1 MANGDDGDG
10 HRAHGQR
17 RHRTV
22 ERRGESAATPLW
34 VRERGETRE
43 GERIERQRG
52 TIGEVE
58 PEGAS
63 APAGPDIED
72 DHKAAGVAGQPAGQK
87 RPSGA
92 LGRPGRGPSKAAHR
106 AQHGHRAQG
115 KFPAIH
121 RRSGQR
127 PGVPVGAGLQ
137 QQCQPRHRD
146 PELAGPGQDPTTD
159 FATRSHQITLGKR
172 ADRLSPPAGRVTAGR
187 SGHHRWPGHRT
198 LAGSPHAGEWALRLA
213 TGSQTSRTESVSTYE
228 CRLVGFAARTAC
240 PLAGRPRRRGVPH
253 ACRRDPGATVV
264 GFARC

>member
-1 MANGDDGDG
+1 VANGDDGDG

-22 ERRGESAATPLW
+22 ERRGESAATPSW

-127 PGVPVGAGLQ
+127 PGVPSGPDCNNKANHDTAIPSWQAPARTRPPILLRAVTRSLSANAPTDSLRQ
-137 QQCQPRHRD
+137 
-146 PELAGPGQDPTTD
+146 LAG
-159 FATRSHQITLGKR
+159 
-172 ADRLSPPAGRVTAGR
+172 SPPAGRVTTAGR
-187 SGHHRWPGHRT
+187 VTARWLGHRT
-198 LAGSPHAGEWALRLA
+198 RMGAP
-213 TGSQTSRTESVSTYE
+213 
-228 CRLVGFAARTAC
+228 ARH
-240 PLAGRPRRRGVPH
+240 R
-253 ACRRDPGATVV
+253 
-264 GFARC
+264 